1 MQNTITVITFLQ
13 RNNVGALRTVKS
25 FLMSGQEGNKTLR
38 MDHSYLK
45 EARVEVELSLHSLIK
60 VFHCLVKVFLMD
72 LFMIRKWHTLC
83 REMKK
88 TEKCTIFNFRLIS
101 RNLLIHFLSLNGQIS
116 GHF

>member
-13 RNNVGALRTVKS
+13 RNNVGALRTVKT

-38 MDHSYLK
+38 MGHTYLK

-83 REMKK
+83 GEMKNRK
-88 TEKCTIFNFRLIS
+88 MYYIQL
-101 RNLLIHFLSLNGQIS
+101 
-116 GHF
+116 

>member
-13 RNNVGALRTVKS
+13 RNNVGALRTVKT

-38 MDHSYLK
+38 MGHTYLK
-45 EARVEVELSLHSLIK
+45 EGRVEVELSLHSLIK

-83 REMKK
+83 REMKNRK
-88 TEKCTIFNFRLIS
+88 MYYIQL
-101 RNLLIHFLSLNGQIS
+101 
-116 GHF
+116 

>member
-83 REMKK
+83 REMKNRK
-88 TEKCTIFNFRLIS
+88 MYYIQL
-101 RNLLIHFLSLNGQIS
+101 
-116 GHF
+116 

>member
-83 REMKK
+83 SEIKNRKMYY
-88 TEKCTIFNFRLIS
+88 IQL
-101 RNLLIHFLSLNGQIS
+101 
-116 GHF
+116 

>member
-13 RNNVGALRTVKS
+13 RNNVGALRTGKT

-83 REMKK
+83 REMKNRK
-88 TEKCTIFNFRLIS
+88 MYYIQL
-101 RNLLIHFLSLNGQIS
+101 
-116 GHF
+116 

>member
-13 RNNVGALRTVKS
+13 RNNVGALRTVKT

-83 REMKK
+83 REMKNRK
-88 TEKCTIFNFRLIS
+88 MYYIQL
-101 RNLLIHFLSLNGQIS
+101 
-116 GHF
+116 